1 MGLSDREV
9 KKVIRLSLL
18 RTLFLSAF
26 ALVLPVVAA
35 AQTSYPRRPVRLILP
50 FGAGGIA
57 DITARLAAEK
67 IGDRLGQRIV
77 IENQPGAGGV
87 TAARSVLQ
95 SPPNGYT
102 LALLSNGT
110 AISVPLFKALPFD
123 PLADFAPVS
132 SFAEFDFIF
141 AVNSESK
148 YKSMQDVIAAARDN
162 PGKLNVGTINVGS
175 SQNLSAELFK
185 SAAGVTVTIVPYRS
199 TPEVLVGLLRNDI
212 DVMIDTYAALRSAL
226 TENKLRAIASSGTR
240 RSPALSSVPT
250 VQDSGVAGFDVVSWN
265 GMFAPAKTPADII
278 ETLRRAT
285 EDAVNSDEV
294 KSRYAELGV
303 EAKSSTPEDLRARL
317 KNDIEKW
324 SAVIER
330 AGIPKQ

>member
-1 MGLSDREV
+1 VTKLTFVRA
-9 KKVIRLSLL
+9 
-18 RTLFLSAF
+18 LFVGIFVLVF
-26 ALVLPVVAA
+26 PALAA
-35 AQTSYPRRPVRLILP
+35 TQTSYPNRPVRLILP

-95 SPPNGYT
+95 SPPDGYT

-110 AISVPLFKALPFD
+110 AVSVPLFKALPFD
-123 PLADFAPVS
+123 PLADFVPVS

-148 YKSMQDVIAAARDN
+148 YKSMQDVIAAAREN

-185 SAAGVTVTIVPYRS
+185 SAAGVTVTVVPYRS
-199 TPEVLVGLLRNDI
+199 TPEVLVGLLRNDV

-250 VQDSGVAGFDVVSWN
+250 VQESGVAGFDVVSWN
-265 GMFAPAKTPADII
+265 AMFAPAKTPADII
-278 ETLRRAT
+278 ETLQRAT
-285 EDAVNSDEV
+285 QEAVNSAEV

-303 EAKSSTPEDLRARL
+303 EAKSSTPEELRARL
-317 KNDIEKW
+317 KNDIDKW
-324 SAVIER
+324 SGVITR